1 MRSPYF
7 SRYHWQLFAAAL
19 LVILAVVVWF
29 FAWRR
34 GLINADQLAGYR
46 LSISDYREAAR
57 AGDETNYEVA
67 VRIGDSIP
75 SSQYLLAV
83 SFDGE
88 TRLRQISNPL
98 PGEVLRFRFPV
109 KITTSTDQPDN
120 AIAQAR
126 LYVGNQE
133 DLNNLLLQQSDV
145 NGIIK

>member
-1 MRSPYF
+1 MRMPYF
-7 SRYHWQLFAAAL
+7 SRYHWQLVAAAL

-46 LSISDYREAAR
+46 LSISDYREAAS
-57 AGDETNYEVA
+57 AGDETTYEVM

-75 SSQYLLAV
+75 GPQYLLAV
-83 SFDGE
+83 SYEGE
-88 TRLRQISNPL
+88 TRLRQISNPS
-98 PGEVLRFRFPV
+98 PGEVLHFRFPV
-109 KITTSTDQPDN
+109 KVASATNQSDN

-126 LYVGNQE
+126 LYQGNQE
-133 DLNNLLLQQSDV
+133 NLNNLLLQQSDV